1 MNPMIEDMKQLAERV
16 IGQLRHRG
24 VDFGDARVENTDL
37 ENLTFRKQR
46 LAEAE
51 LQVERGVGVR
61 VLVGGCWGF
70 ASCTGFDAAEVES
83 TVDRAVEVASAGA
96 GVMEGS
102 VRLSEEVP
110 SVGHYDGPCIIDPF
124 KVPRTEKLDL
134 MARAAD
140 IMHASDLISMSWTN
154 LRFERKK
161 RVFGNTQGTLVSS
174 DLVFTMPLINA
185 YAVHDGDM
193 QSRGFQDGAR
203 IAGWEWVQ
211 EADLLHWAE
220 KAREEAIMKVKAPE
234 SPAGTMDLVLD
245 GTHLS
250 LTMHESVGHPT
261 ESDRVLGWE
270 ASMAGRT
277 FLNIDDQESL
287 KYGSDIVNFI
297 ADNTMPYG
305 VASWGWDDDGVPG
318 QKWYTVR
325 NGIFQQFGSVRETAL
340 LVGRKHSTGCCRA
353 QDFASFPINRQP
365 NFYLEPG
372 SEAVTPD
379 DLISEV
385 EKGIYIEGRGSFSI
399 DQRRVNF
406 QFGGDMFWE
415 IRNGKKVQPLKK
427 VIYRST
433 TRDFWGSCDGIADS
447 RSFRTMGLLTCG
459 KGEPMQAARMTHGA
473 STSRFRDIEVGRGAE

>member
-1 MNPMIEDMKQLAERV
+1 MNPMIGEMRELAERV
-16 IGQLRHRG
+16 VGQLKDRG
-24 VDFGDARVENTDL
+24 VDYGDARVENTDL

-51 LQVERGVGVR
+51 LQAQRGVGVR
-61 VLVGGCWGF
+61 VLVDGCWGF
-70 ASCTGFDAAEVES
+70 ASCSGFDRAEVES
-83 TVDRAVEVASAGA
+83 MVDRAVEVARAGA
-96 GVMEGS
+96 GAIDGS
-102 VRLSEEVP
+102 VRLSDEDP
-110 SVGHYDGPCIIDPF
+110 CTGHYDGPCEKDPF
-124 KVPRTEKLDL
+124 SVPRSEKLDL
-134 MARAAD
+134 MARTAD
-140 IMHASDLISMSWTN
+140 IMHRSDLITMSWTN
-154 LRFERKK
+154 LRLEKK
-161 RVFGNTQGTLVSS
+161 RRVFGNTQGTLVSS
-174 DLVFTMPLINA
+174 HLVFTMPMINA

-203 IAGWEWVQ
+203 IAGWEWVE
-211 EADLLHWAE
+211 EADLPGWAE
-220 KAREEAIMKVKAPE
+220 KAREEAVMKVKAQEGP
-234 SPAGTMDLVLD
+234 SGNMDLVLD
-245 GTHLS
+245 GLHLS

-277 FLNIDDQESL
+277 FLEIEDQEKL
-287 KYGSDIVNFI
+287 RYGSDIVNFT
-297 ADNTMPYG
+297 ADNTLPYG

-340 LVGRKHSTGCCRA
+340 LVGRKRSTGCCRA

-372 SEAVTPD
+372 PGPVTPD

-385 EKGIYIEGRGSFSI
+385 DRGIYIEGRGSFSI

-415 IRNGKKVQPLKK
+415 IRDGRKVQPLKK
-427 VIYRST
+427 VIYRSR

-447 RSFRTMGLLTCG
+447 RFFRTMGLLTCG
-459 KGEPMQAARMTHGA
+459 KGEPMQSARMTHGA
-473 STSRFRDIEVGRGAE
+473 STSRFRNIEVGRGAE

>member
-1 MNPMIEDMKQLAERV
+1 MIKEMKSLVERIV
-16 IGQLRHRG
+16 GQLHNCG
-24 VDFGDARVENTDL
+24 VEYGDARVENTDL

-51 LQVERGVGVR
+51 LQESRGIGVR
-61 VLVGGCWGF
+61 ALVKGCWGF
-70 ASCTGFDAAEVES
+70 ASCSGFDSDTVES
-83 TVDRAVEVASAGA
+83 TVDRAVEVARAGA
-96 GVMEGS
+96 GVMAGS
-102 VRLSEEVP
+102 VRLSEEIP
-110 SVGHYDGPCIIDPF
+110 AIGHYDGPCLKNPF
-124 KVPRTEKLDL
+124 DIPRSEKLDL
-134 MARAAD
+134 LARAAN
-140 IMHASDLISMSWTN
+140 IMHESSLISMSWSR
-154 LRFERKK
+154 LLSERKR

-174 DLVFTMPLINA
+174 DLISTMPEIIA
-185 YAVHDGDM
+185 YAVYNDDM
-193 QSRGFQDGAR
+193 QSRGFQEGAR
-203 IAGWEWVQ
+203 IAGWEWVE
-211 EADLLHWAE
+211 EADLVFWAE

-234 SPAGTMDLVLD
+234 GPSGVMDLVLD

-277 FLNIDDQESL
+277 FLNIGDQEKL
-287 KYGSDIVNFI
+287 KYGSEIVNFI

-305 VASWGWDDDGVPG
+305 MASWGWDDDGVPG

-325 NGIFQQFGSVRETAL
+325 DGIFQQFGSVRETAL
-340 LVGRKHSTGCCRA
+340 LVNRKHSTGCCRA

-372 SEAVTPD
+372 KEILTPD

-385 EKGIYIEGRGSFSI
+385 DKGICIEGRGSFSI

-427 VIYRST
+427 VIYRSK
-433 TRDFWGSCDGIADS
+433 TRDFWGSCDGISDQ
-447 RSFRTMGLLTCG
+447 RFFKTMPANCG
-459 KGEPMQAARMTHGA
+459 KGEPMQIARMTHGA
-473 STSRFRDIEVGRGAE
+473 STSRFRSIEVGRGAE